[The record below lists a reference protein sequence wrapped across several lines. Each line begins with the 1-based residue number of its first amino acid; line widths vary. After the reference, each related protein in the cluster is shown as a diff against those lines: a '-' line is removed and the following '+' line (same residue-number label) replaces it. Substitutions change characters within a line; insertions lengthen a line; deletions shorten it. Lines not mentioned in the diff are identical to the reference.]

1 MWHPAIMTQ
10 PITTAEAAVIL
21 GKSVSQVN
29 RLAKDGRL
37 PVAQQARGSRGPRF
51 FDLDAVREY
60 AEERAS

>member
-1 MWHPAIMTQ
+1 MTQ
-10 PITTAEAAVIL
+10 PIPTVEAAAIL

-37 PVAQQARGSRGPRF
+37 QVAQQAPGSRGPRF
-51 FDLDAVREY
+51 FDPDVVREY